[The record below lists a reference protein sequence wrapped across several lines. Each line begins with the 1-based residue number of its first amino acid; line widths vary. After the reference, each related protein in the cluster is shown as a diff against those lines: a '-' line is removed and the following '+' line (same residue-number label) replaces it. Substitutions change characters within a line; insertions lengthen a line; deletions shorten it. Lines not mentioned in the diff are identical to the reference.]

1 MEGAC
6 ACHRP
11 GVVLDAGPVGSWPA
25 RRLLSGCERR
35 YDARVRLRSF
45 KLRLR
50 PLNEAEAYARCH
62 GTRGA
67 DVRIVHLE
75 PKRPRYQTPVSGED
89 LRRSFEHKLDERE
102 PHEQAGV

>member
-1 MEGAC
+1 M
-6 ACHRP
+6 
-11 GVVLDAGPVGSWPA
+11 PA
-25 RRLLSGCERR
+25 LPAEVSKPQVSRVTMRG
-35 YDARVRLRSF
+35 VRLRSI

-75 PKRPRYQTPVSGED
+75 PKRPRYETPVSGED
-89 LRRSFEHKLDERE
+89 LRRSFENKLDERE